1 MSEPEL
7 NFFLS
12 SHPSIVIY
20 WLYNLCSCNYFL
32 ICVLYNPKGVGLGYI
47 DLYPSYPSQ
56 CGCPF
61 IFSCRKIFSANLL
74 VFLINSCS
82 LIAVILVCLWEEVR
96 LGSSYSAILAIF
108 LQYVI
113 FHIWLLSL
121 NIYLRFI
128 HM

>member
-82 LIAVILVCLWEEVR
+82 TNSCNFGVSVRGGKVRVFLFCL
-96 LGSSYSAILAIF
+96 LGHPLAYSFYA
-108 LQYVI
+108 
-113 FHIWLLSL
+113 
-121 NIYLRFI
+121 
-128 HM
+128 